1 MFLEE
6 YPKQTKPPVFENE
19 QYAKITRLS
28 HSYNNP
34 NWSYQYHLHK
44 NETEFIYIAGGKGTF
59 SINTNLYHVTKGDI
73 LIVEKGAIHSLI
85 SDKDAPLDCWT
96 CAAYDYK
103 LCDRIYVGF
112 MLPANVCPHMK
123 AGIHEPLIQSIFHE
137 LDLLRTFPS
146 NTRIST
152 SDLLGTALVNIYYEI
167 FRENPM
173 MERRKDSSFAQNIL
187 IYINENYD
195 KKITLKLLSEHF
207 HISADYISHE
217 FRKIYGISPI
227 NYVIDRR
234 LNDAKWLLINTLYL
248 FLKRLVMKILVIF
261 LNYSKNEFII
271 HLLNFVK
278 NIRNSQY
285 FVQPKKKHVILSYM
299 LLFYNL
305 FYFT

>member
-6 YPKQTKPPVFENE
+6 YPKQTKPPVFENG

-28 HSYNNP
+28 HTYNNP

-59 SINTNLYHVTKGDI
+59 SINTNFYHVSKGDI

-167 FRENPM
+167 FRENPT

-234 LNDAKWLLINTLYL
+234 LNDAKWLLINTDKSLVSISEKVGYENTSYFSKL
-248 FLKRLVMKILVIF
+248 FEKRIH
-261 LNYSKNEFII
+261 YSPLEFRE
-271 HLLNFVK
+271 K
-278 NIRNSQY
+278 Y
-285 FVQPKKKHVILSYM
+285 KK
-299 LLFYNL
+299 
-305 FYFT
+305 

>member
-1 MFLEE
+1 MSEKEVNVILVGAKSIGQYGGYESFINKLLEYHKDE
-6 YPKQTKPPVFENE
+6 ENLH
-19 QYAKITRLS
+19 YYVYCKANGSGCMDIGKLPGAKAV
-28 HSYNNP
+28 
-34 NWSYQYHLHK
+34 

-59 SINTNLYHVTKGDI
+59 SINTNFYHVSKGDI

-137 LDLLRTFPS
+137 LNLLRTFPS

-152 SDLLGTALVNIYYEI
+152 SDILGTALVNIYYEI
-167 FRENPM
+167 FRENPT

-187 IYINENYD
+187 IYVNENYN

-234 LNDAKWLLINTLYL
+234 LNDAKWLLINTDKSLVSISEKVGYENTSYFSKL
-248 FLKRLVMKILVIF
+248 FEKRIH
-261 LNYSKNEFII
+261 YSPLEFRE
-271 HLLNFVK
+271 K
-278 NIRNSQY
+278 Y
-285 FVQPKKKHVILSYM
+285 KK
-299 LLFYNL
+299 
-305 FYFT
+305 

>member
-6 YPKQTKPPVFENE
+6 YPQQTKPPVFEND

-28 HSYNNP
+28 HTYNNP

-59 SINTNLYHVTKGDI
+59 SINTNFYHVSKGDI

-103 LCDRIYVGF
+103 LCDRIYVSF

-123 AGIHEPLIQSIFHE
+123 AGIHKPLIQSIFHE

-146 NTRIST
+146 NTKIST

-167 FRENPM
+167 FRENPT

-187 IYINENYD
+187 IYINENYN

-217 FRKIYGISPI
+217 FRKIYGISP
-227 NYVIDRR
+227 
-234 LNDAKWLLINTLYL
+234 L
-248 FLKRLVMKILVIF
+248 
-261 LNYSKNEFII
+261 EFRE
-271 HLLNFVK
+271 K
-278 NIRNSQY
+278 Y
-285 FVQPKKKHVILSYM
+285 KK
-299 LLFYNL
+299 
-305 FYFT
+305 